1 MRMRTSKRHP
11 PVLGFPAFLP
21 PAPPPPACIQ
31 QRCMQV
37 ITVPVERV
45 MPDVTGLDP
54 EGRDRPGEHADWDA
68 VLRNTLGPI
77 QAEFPKG
84 PVKGRR

>member
-1 MRMRTSKRHP
+1 
-11 PVLGFPAFLP
+11 
-21 PAPPPPACIQ
+21 
-31 QRCMQV
+31 MQV